1 MIFWLTKNRA
11 NKNIYINKHF
21 KVEFSVQKID
31 NAIRALNKTER
42 STRPDTFETKLAAR
56 KGEFWIPTIWV
67 ADCKYANYLIGEYFR
82 KAADL

>member
-1 MIFWLTKNRA
+1 M
-11 NKNIYINKHF
+11 
-21 KVEFSVQKID
+21 EFSVQKID
-31 NAIRALNKTER
+31 NAIRALNKKER